1 MSHCFI
7 RMERESFVIYKS
19 FYEAIKD
26 LPNDIRLALH
36 DAIMEYGLYGIEP
49 TDLDPVP
56 RSIFTL
62 IKPQLDANNRKYE
75 NGKKGGR
82 PRKANYNQEP
92 VSEEPTGSQDAT
104 EKKPNKNQNKTKI
117 KPNNNQDGTKPKPN
131 VNVNDNVDDK
141 EKNKSNKLDLQK
153 KKPKE
158 ELTIERRKAF
168 YESLIPFVKIYGK
181 DMIRNFYD
189 YWSEMNKSK
198 SSMRWE
204 GEKTWELERRLE
216 YWSRRDNSYKSRSN
230 GDNREQEK
238 AGRQS
243 EAYSRIMRLRAQD
256 EAGGEEP
263 IRDD

>member
-1 MSHCFI
+1 
-7 RMERESFVIYKS
+7 MERDSFVIYKS

-26 LPNDIRLALH
+26 LPGEDRLVLM
-36 DAIMEYGLYGIEP
+36 DAIMEYGLYGVEP
-49 TDLDPVP
+49 TGLSPVQKC
-56 RSIFTL
+56 IFTL
-62 IKPQLDANNRKYE
+62 VKPQMDANNRKYE

-82 PRKANYNQEP
+82 PRKATANQDDSEKQP
-92 VSEEPTGSQDAT
+92 VVTENATEEEP
-104 EKKPNKNQNKTKI
+104 EKNQKETKQKPNQNQKE
-117 KPNNNQDGTKPKPN
+117 TKPKPN
-131 VNVNDNVDDK
+131 VNVNDNVNDK

-153 KKPKE
+153 KKSKE

-216 YWSRRDNSYKSRSN
+216 YWSRRDNSYKGNSN